1 MPSVPIET
9 PSDTEIVLNSI
20 GVPPPARMPS
30 LTNSASRRWLKLQGI
45 VSIQVVATPTSG
57 RARSSSVN
65 PMALSIAR
73 AGARSGPSVRACE
86 CRLAPS
92 VGRSYGSGRSG
103 IGQSLGTSGIGL
115 GARYPRAVDDRVAVL
130 RGVHLF
136 SDLDDHSLQAVA
148 LLARDVTATAG
159 EVLLLEGEPGDEFY
173 VIIEGSVRIEHGDRT
188 VRSMTTGALADR
200 RARTATATCVTDCRL
215 LAIRGHEFE
224 RLMDTMPAVRG
235 RIQAAIERRART
247 DASPTPG

>member
-1 MPSVPIET
+1 
-9 PSDTEIVLNSI
+9 
-20 GVPPPARMPS
+20 
-30 LTNSASRRWLKLQGI
+30 
-45 VSIQVVATPTSG
+45 
-57 RARSSSVN
+57 
-65 PMALSIAR
+65 
-73 AGARSGPSVRACE
+73 
-86 CRLAPS
+86 
-92 VGRSYGSGRSG
+92 
-103 IGQSLGTSGIGL
+103 
-115 GARYPRAVDDRVAVL
+115 VDDRVAVL

-148 LLARDVTATAG
+148 LLARDVRATAG
-159 EVLLLEGEPGDEFY
+159 EVLMLEGEPGDEFY
-173 VIIEGSVRIEHGDRT
+173 VIVEGSIRIEHGDRT
-188 VRSMTTGALADR
+188 IRSMTAGGFLGEIALADR